1 MNAKTLEH
9 MFFFLLL
16 AGVSYLVW
24 QLLYP
29 FMTAIVLAI
38 IIATVCYPLYG
49 RIQRLVGEKRVAIG
63 SLITTIIVFCVVVIP
78 LGLLGYFLFN
88 EAADFYAAVSS
99 GRSISV
105 APTLTFL
112 QDMEARYAPK
122 ANIDITTFA
131 KDGAGWVATSFG
143 VFFASTANLALML
156 ALAFIGLYYLF
167 KDGDMLL
174 SALIRVS
181 PLPDKQDAKIL
192 ARLAE
197 SVRSVLIGRL
207 SVGVL
212 QAVLT
217 TIGFLIFGVPQAVL
231 WGMVAA
237 IAALV
242 PMVGTALVFIPTIGY
257 LLISESY
264 TSAIELAV
272 WGIVVVGLVDN
283 LVGPYLMS
291 KGSALHPFLVLVSAL
306 GGLSVFGPIGFILGP
321 VTMSFFVA
329 LIEVYETYISKMK

>member
-1 MNAKTLEH
+1 MNSKTLEH
-9 MFFFLLL
+9 LFFFLLL

-24 QLLYP
+24 ELLLP
-29 FMTAIVLAI
+29 FMPAIVLSI
-38 IIATVCYPLYG
+38 IIATVCYPLYE
-49 RIQRLVGEKRVAIG
+49 RIQALVGSKRVMIG
-63 SLITTIIVFCVVVIP
+63 ALLTTILVFLVVIIP
-78 LGLLGYFLFN
+78 IGVLGYFLF
-88 EAADFYAAVSS
+88 EQAASFYAAMSL
-99 GRSISV
+99 GKAISI
-105 APTLTFL
+105 APVLTFL
-112 QDMEARYAPK
+112 QDLLAKYVPK
-122 ANIDITTFA
+122 AGIDVTTFA
-131 KDGAGWVATSFG
+131 KDGAGWAATSLGLIFS
-143 VFFASTANLALML
+143 STASLIMVLFI
-156 ALAFIGLYYLF
+156 AFIGLYYLF
-167 KDGDMLL
+167 KDGDSLL
-174 SALIRVS
+174 KAIIRIS

-242 PMVGTALVFIPTIGY
+242 PLVGTALVFMPIVGF

-264 TSAIELAV
+264 TSAIGVAV
-272 WGIVVVGLVDN
+272 WGIVIVGLVDN
-283 LVGPYLMS
+283 FVGPYLMS

-306 GGLSVFGPIGFILGP
+306 GGLSVFGPVGFILGP

-329 LIEVYETYISKMK
+329 LIEVYETYISKQK

>member
-9 MFFFLLL
+9 IFFFLLL

-29 FMTAIVLAI
+29 FMPAIVLAI
-38 IIATVCYPLYG
+38 IIATVCYPLYE
-49 RIQRLVGEKRVAIG
+49 RVQNLVGKKRVAIG
-63 SLITTIIVFCVVVIP
+63 ALLTTIIVFCVIIIP
-78 LGLLGYFLFN
+78 VGILGYFLFG
-88 EAADFYAAVSS
+88 EAAAFYAAVSS
-99 GRSISV
+99 GKSISI
-105 APTLTFL
+105 APILTVL
-112 QDMEARYAPK
+112 QDMLARYAPK
-122 ANIDITTFA
+122 AGIDVTTFA
-131 KDGAGWVATSFG
+131 KDGAGWVATSLG
-143 VFFASTANLALML
+143 LIFASTASLIMVLSI
-156 ALAFIGLYYLF
+156 AFIGLYYLF
-167 KDGDMLL
+167 KDGDGLL
-174 SALIRVS
+174 KALIRIS

-192 ARLAE
+192 ARLAD

-231 WGMVAA
+231 WGMLAA

-242 PMVGTALVFIPTIGY
+242 PMVGTALVFIPIVGF

-264 TSAIELAV
+264 TSAIGVAV
-272 WGIVVVGLVDN
+272 WGIVIVGLVDN
-283 LVGPYLMS
+283 FVGPYLMS

-306 GGLSVFGPIGFILGP
+306 GGLSVFGPVGFILGP